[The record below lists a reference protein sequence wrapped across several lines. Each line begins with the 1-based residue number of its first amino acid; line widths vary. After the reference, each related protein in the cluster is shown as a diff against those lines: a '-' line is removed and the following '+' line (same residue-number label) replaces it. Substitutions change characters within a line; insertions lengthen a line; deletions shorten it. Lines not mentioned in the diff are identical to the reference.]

1 MPCQGFRSGPHVLF
15 QEVLLQLVQ
24 QGVRFPH
31 VGLLHEGQV
40 PHLIECSRPCGFEFL
55 SECPPDGFDLLFEL
69 RPRSFDFA
77 VELPPR
83 FAGPHC
89 APPSFSSGKHHERI
103 NGVFWTVRLQSNGIE
118 DGGAPTRRVPIS
130 GPGTCHPR
138 QAEKG
143 AIDRN
148 DPTKQNGPPGP
159 SCAPRATCRL

>member
-1 MPCQGFRSGPHVLF
+1 LF

-77 VELPPR
+77 VEPPL
-83 FAGPHC
+83 A
-89 APPSFSSGKHHERI
+89 SLVLI
-103 NGVFWTVRLQSNGIE
+103 VR
-118 DGGAPTRRVPIS
+118 
-130 GPGTCHPR
+130 
-138 QAEKG
+138 
-143 AIDRN
+143 
-148 DPTKQNGPPGP
+148 
-159 SCAPRATCRL
+159 PRASVRESIMRESTAFFGR